1 MPSPLSRFFLSLGLL
16 AVLLAACMPQNESP
30 PAPAFPD
37 ANATRNA
44 PTETAVPTPTRTKTP
59 VPRTPPALPQPFTM
73 APSLASDILHP
84 LDAPH
89 AYIDD
94 TCQYLRD
101 KWTPGNAAPG
111 TIVIIIMF
119 RGIVK
124 GETGDPTAISAKN
137 FSRIVKA
144 LHEQGFQ
151 AITAAQLADFLDH
164 NAAIPPRSALLL
176 VDDRRQADYF
186 DSHFR
191 PLYEG
196 WGWPV
201 VNAWASAED
210 GTRTVTLSGNM
221 ALASEGWVDY
231 QTQAPSHTNKKVSPE
246 TIASEFEASR
256 DDLQQN
262 FDARP
267 VAVIWPDSGFD
278 LQSVEIAREYEY
290 RLGFTSNP
298 RGPVMYNWVPLT
310 DQEDPKRPNYF
321 PEGQIND
328 PRMTLPRYWPYQVLD
343 KLDPIRAL
351 GNEAREYAEQN
362 KAVELEYY
370 DIVCAPT
377 YGPLPVAP

>member
-1 MPSPLSRFFLSLGLL
+1 MKRIFLTLSLL
-16 AVLLAACMPQNESP
+16 AVSLAACQPQSEAP
-30 PAPAFPD
+30 PASPSLE
-37 ANATRNA
+37 AN
-44 PTETAVPTPTRTKTP
+44 PTDSVPSETAAPASTQTKTP
-59 VPRTPPALPQPFTM
+59 LPRTPPALPPPFTL
-73 APSLASDILHP
+73 APPLESDILHP
-84 LDAPH
+84 LDTPH
-89 AYIDD
+89 TYLDD
-94 TCQYLRD
+94 PCQYLHD

-124 GETGDPTAISAKN
+124 GETGDPSAISAKN

-164 NAAIPPRSALLL
+164 NAEIPPRSVLLL
-176 VDDRRQADYF
+176 VDDRRQAGYF

-191 PLYEG
+191 SLYEG

-201 VNAWASAED
+201 VNAWSSAED
-210 GTRTVTLSGNM
+210 GTRTVTLSGNI

-231 QTQAPSHTNKKVSPE
+231 QTQAPSHANKKASPE

-262 FDARP
+262 FDATP

-278 LQSVEIAREYEY
+278 LQSIEIAREYDY

-310 DQEDPKRPNYF
+310 DQDDPKRPNYF
-321 PEGQIND
+321 PEGEIND

-343 KLDPIRAL
+343 KLDSVRIM
-351 GNEAREYAEQN
+351 GNEARDYAEQN
-362 KAVELEYY
+362 KATELEYY
-370 DIVCAPT
+370 DIVCAST
-377 YGPLPVAP
+377 YGPIPVAP